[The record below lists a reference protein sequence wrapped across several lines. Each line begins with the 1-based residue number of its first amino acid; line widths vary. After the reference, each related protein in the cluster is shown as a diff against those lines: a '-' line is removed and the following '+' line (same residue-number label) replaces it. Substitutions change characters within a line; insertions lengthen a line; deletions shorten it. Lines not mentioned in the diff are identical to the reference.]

1 MSEFI
6 AGFQDTM
13 AYLTMLMPSLMA
25 GAWVTAKLFVWTLV
39 LSLPLGLPIALGSNS
54 RFWPIK
60 AICQTYV
67 FIFRGTPLILQL
79 YFFYFFLP
87 MAYGITLNAFTTSVI
102 TFVLN
107 YAAYFAEIYRGGIN
121 GIDRGQ
127 YEAAHALGLSKSQ
140 TMFGIVLPQT
150 MKIILPPV
158 SNEAIVLIKDTAL
171 ASIITVG
178 ELMKASRGAVNRD
191 VDITAYIL
199 AAIIYLAFTA
209 VLTVLST
216 HLEKKYSKYDEREAK

>member
-1 MSEFI
+1 
-6 AGFQDTM
+6 M

>member
-1 MSEFI
+1 MSEFL

-13 AYLTMLMPSLMA
+13 AYLTILMPSLMA
-25 GAWVTAKLFVWTLV
+25 GAWVTVKLFIWTLV
-39 LSLPLGLPIALGSNS
+39 LSLPLGLPFALGSNA

-87 MAYGITLNAFTTSVI
+87 MAYGIKLDPFTTSVI

-191 VDITAYIL
+191 VDTTAYII

-209 VLTVLST
+209 VLTLLSSY
-216 HLEKKYSKYDEREAK
+216 LEKKYSKYDEREVK

>member
-1 MSEFI
+1 M
-6 AGFQDTM
+6 
-13 AYLTMLMPSLMA
+13 
-25 GAWVTAKLFVWTLV
+25 
-39 LSLPLGLPIALGSNS
+39 
-54 RFWPIK
+54 
-60 AICQTYV
+60 
-67 FIFRGTPLILQL
+67 